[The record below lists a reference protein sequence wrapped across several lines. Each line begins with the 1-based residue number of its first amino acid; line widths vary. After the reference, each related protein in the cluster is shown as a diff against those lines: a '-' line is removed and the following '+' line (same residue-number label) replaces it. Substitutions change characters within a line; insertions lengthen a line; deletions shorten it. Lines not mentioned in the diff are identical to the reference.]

1 VPDQLTTG
9 PQAGTA
15 LAVRSVS
22 KTYGATRALRDVS
35 FEVGKGELH
44 ALVGGNGSGKSTMV
58 KILAGVVASDPGGS
72 VAVFG
77 REVDANAI
85 TPHLARAAG
94 LHFVHQD
101 PAVFPDMTVADNLFL
116 GGAFPVARAGH
127 ISRKGQRRA
136 ANEVLSRFDVKVA
149 PDDLMAGLSA
159 SKRTMVA
166 IARALK
172 DQEER
177 HAGILVLDEP
187 TASLPEHEAQALLE
201 TLRLYAKAGQ
211 SVIYITHHLD
221 EILNIAD
228 TVTVL
233 RDGRHIVTRPE
244 ENLTEAQLIEY
255 IVGRSLAE
263 VYPAAGTAPS
273 GGVALELRGVAVGPL
288 NDVDL
293 TVRRGEVVGIAGLLG
308 SGRSSLLHAIFGDR
322 PMRGGTM
329 LLNGEPVRFARPAE
343 AMRAGIGLVPEDRAN
358 EALFSER
365 TVRENLSAASTAE
378 FVRHGRLDTA
388 AEGTEA
394 NRLIAELGIK
404 AGSPEQPVSVLSGG
418 NQQKV
423 IFARWLRR
431 KPRLLLLDEPTQ
443 GVDVGARAEIY
454 QLIRKAVSF
463 GTAVLMVSSD
473 FEELAGVC
481 DRIAIVR
488 RGRLADEV
496 TGPNIDPARLTELI
510 FAREAGIE

>member
-1 VPDQLTTG
+1 MTGRLTPG
-9 PQAGTA
+9 SQAEIA

-22 KTYGATRALRDVS
+22 KTFGATRALRDVS
-35 FEVGKGELH
+35 FDVRKGELH

-72 VAVFG
+72 VTVFG

-101 PAVFPDMTVADNLFL
+101 PAVFTDMTVADNLFL
-116 GGAFPVARAGH
+116 GGPFPTGHAGH
-127 ISRKGQRRA
+127 ISRRRQRRA
-136 ANEVLSRFDVKVA
+136 ALDVLGRFGVEVS
-149 PDDLMAGLSA
+149 PDELMAGLSA

-172 DQEER
+172 DQEEL
-177 HAGILVLDEP
+177 HSGILVLDEP
-187 TASLPEHEAQALLE
+187 TASLPEHEARALLD
-201 TLRLYAKAGQ
+201 TLRRYAEAGQ

-221 EILNIAD
+221 EILGIAD

-233 RDGRHIVTRPE
+233 RDGQHIVTRAE
-244 ENLTEAQLIEY
+244 EGLTEAQLIEY

-263 VYPAAGTAPS
+263 VYPAPAAASAGA
-273 GGVALELRGVAVGPL
+273 VALELRGVAAGPL
-288 NDVDL
+288 SDVDL
-293 TVRRGEVVGIAGLLG
+293 TVRRGEIVGIAGLLG
-308 SGRSSLLHAIFGDR
+308 SGRSSLLHAIFGDHPPR
-322 PMRGGTM
+322 AGTM
-329 LLNGEPVRFARPAE
+329 LLDGEPLRSARPAD
-343 AMRAGIGLVPEDRAN
+343 AIRAGIGLVPEDRAN
-358 EALFSER
+358 EAVFSEH
-365 TVRENLSAASTAE
+365 TVRENLSAASTVE
-378 FVRHGRLDTA
+378 FMRHGRLDAA
-388 AEGTEA
+388 AEEA
-394 NRLIAELGIK
+394 EARRLITELGIK
-404 AGSPEQPVSVLSGG
+404 VSSPDQLVSALSGG

-431 KPRLLLLDEPTQ
+431 GPRLLLLDEPTQ

-454 QLIRKAVSF
+454 QLIRRAVSS
-463 GTAVLMVSSD
+463 GAAVLMVSSD

-481 DRIAIVR
+481 DRVAILR

-496 TGPNIDPARLTELI
+496 TGPNIDPTRLSELI
-510 FAREAGIE
+510 FAREAGRS